1 MPLPNGFRGVAHPKI
16 EITLQVSDTV
26 LMLKLVD
33 NGFQFDPTQTPDPDV
48 TSAVE
53 ERMVGGLGLYL
64 IKTFADRVSYAF
76 ADGKNRLTLEH
87 DLTPAA
93 E

>member
-26 LMLKLVD
+26 LMLKPVD

-48 TSAVE
+48 TSAV
-53 ERMVGGLGLYL
+53 
-64 IKTFADRVSYAF
+64 
-76 ADGKNRLTLEH
+76 
-87 DLTPAA
+87 
-93 E
+93 